1 MNTIVSEK
9 NENEESNIM
18 TISPAADAKLPH
30 PRPWATQPYLTIAMI
45 IFMRMINFMRMK
57 ILMRMKIF
65 TKMIIF
71 LIMFPIGMI
80 TSISPSMDGCEEV

>member
-18 TISPAADAKLPH
+18 TISLAAGAKLPH
-30 PRPWATQPYLTIAMI
+30 PRLWATQPYLTIAMI
-45 IFMRMINFMRMK
+45 IFMK
-57 ILMRMKIF
+57 MKIF
-65 TKMIIF
+65 MKMIIF

-80 TSISPSMDGCEEV
+80 TSISPSVDGCEEV

>member
-1 MNTIVSEK
+1 MNTIVTEK
-9 NENEESNIM
+9 NENKESNIM
-18 TISPAADAKLPH
+18 TISLAADAKLPH

-45 IFMRMINFMRMK
+45 IFMRM
-57 ILMRMKIF
+57 KIF
-65 TKMIIF
+65 MKMTIF

>member
-45 IFMRMINFMRMK
+45 IFMRM
-57 ILMRMKIF
+57 
-65 TKMIIF
+65 TIF

>member
-45 IFMRMINFMRMK
+45 IFMRI
-57 ILMRMKIF
+57 
-65 TKMIIF
+65 IIF

-80 TSISPSMDGCEEV
+80 TSISPSMDGGEEV

>member
-45 IFMRMINFMRMK
+45 IFMRMIIFM
-57 ILMRMKIF
+57 
-65 TKMIIF
+65 KMIIF
-71 LIMFPIGMI
+71 MIMFPIGMI